1 MVSVFRK
8 SHVRGNKEHNNNVD
22 VEMDTQIDIVVIEA
36 VGISALEATA
46 TSGGVLAFDV
56 GGGGGAVPLVV
67 EAAHGEVDE
76 SAEEVIGSVVGGSTE
91 GMVHLSYNLNM
102 VIYSSFAKVRFG
114 STVGTFIVSPTFPR
128 TGQTE
133 LVTTELEQKWIL
145 YGYKSLPI
153 SCFCMLN
160 QFAFQAY
167 TLVHDIEH
175 FQFIGMLSLEEVQTL
190 YNHELPLD
198 FLVAVWA
205 KELVKH

>member
-1 MVSVFRK
+1 
-8 SHVRGNKEHNNNVD
+8 
-22 VEMDTQIDIVVIEA
+22 MDTQIDVGVIEA
-36 VGISALEATA
+36 VGTSALEAAA

-56 GGGGGAVPLVV
+56 GGGGGVVPLVV
-67 EAAHGEVDE
+67 EVAHGEVDE
-76 SAEEVIGSVVGGSTE
+76 SAEEVIGS
-91 GMVHLSYNLNM
+91 
-102 VIYSSFAKVRFG
+102 IVRFG

-128 TGQTE
+128 TSQTK

-145 YGYKSLPI
+145 YGCKSLPI

-175 FQFIGMLSLEEVQTL
+175 LQFIGMLSLKEVQTL
-190 YNHELPLD
+190 YNRELPLD